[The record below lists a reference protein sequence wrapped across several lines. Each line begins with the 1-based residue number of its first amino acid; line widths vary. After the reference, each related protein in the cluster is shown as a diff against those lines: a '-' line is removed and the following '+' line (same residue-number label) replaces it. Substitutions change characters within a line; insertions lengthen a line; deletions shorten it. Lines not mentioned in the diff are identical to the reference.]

1 MKLSNQ
7 GLPPGYNF
15 VVPVTGGGSAHEELS
30 GTVSLVGGELL
41 WNVAV
46 GCSGGSPACQ
56 DCTAKTYWERWARST
71 GYYVDADSW
80 GNVIAYEYAV
90 TAEPARWPQE
100 PQRILVA
107 PAGDL
112 FNDRISDRFLDRV
125 LLVMQEHPQHTFY
138 IVTKRAER
146 MKAYLASRAKGEI
159 APENRVDARMRGL
172 KWPLPNVRVGISC
185 ENQRTYM
192 ARVRLLVET
201 PAARRF
207 IVVEPMMGPV
217 RLDQVPLE
225 TRDILWPLKGI
236 VQAYQGQD
244 AQGRLHWEPLDQPLL
259 ELPAIDWV
267 VVGGYR
273 GRALRPIHPEW
284 IRAIQRSCARDGVPF
299 YFKGWGDYAPTSV
312 LDLSGDETLVIL
324 SHDGTMRGRGAG
336 SSTNFLAVQ
345 TEPIPDVHMT
355 RKLDGQPR
363 DLLNGQRFRQMPSE
377 LPPKRVRLTDCS
389 DLARMLHRLSDPH
402 AAVSG
407 PLTAVPGLV
416 ANSAP
421 VASEQAA
428 ERTPGERARDAASRL
443 RDVLNKPVF

>member
-15 VVPVTGGGSAHEELS
+15 VVPVTGGGSAHDELS

-41 WNVAV
+41 WNVTV
-46 GCSGGSPACQ
+46 GCSGGSLACV
-56 DCTAKTYWERWARST
+56 DCSAKSYWERWSRST

-80 GNVIAYEYAV
+80 GNVIAYDYAV
-90 TAEPARWPQE
+90 NFEPARWPQE
-100 PQRILVA
+100 PQNILVA

-112 FNDRISDRFLDRV
+112 FNDKVSDGFIDRV
-125 LLVMQEHPQHTFY
+125 LLVMQQHPQHTFY

-146 MKAYLASRAKGEI
+146 MKAYLAARAKGII
-159 APENRVDARMRGL
+159 AAENRSDAALRGL
-172 KWPLPNVRVGISC
+172 KWPLANVRLGVSC

-192 ARVRLLVET
+192 SRVRHLVET
-201 PAARRF
+201 PALRRF
-207 IVVEPMMGPV
+207 VVVEPMLGPV

-259 ELPAIDWV
+259 EVPAIDWV

-273 GRALRPIHPEW
+273 GRAVRPMHPHW
-284 IRAIQRSCARDGVPF
+284 VRTIQRSCRRENVPF
-299 YFKGWGDYAPTSV
+299 FFRGWGDYAPTAV

-363 DLLNGQRFRQMPSE
+363 DLLDGHRHRQMPSE
-377 LPPKRVRLTDCS
+377 VPPKRVRLADGS
-389 DLARMLHRLSDPH
+389 DLARMLHRLSNPN

-407 PLTAVPGLV
+407 PSTSTPAVV
-416 ANSAP
+416 DQAAP
-421 VASEQAA
+421 VVAEPAERLRQAA
-428 ERTPGERARDAASRL
+428 DWLKDT
-443 RDVLNKPVF
+443 LNKPVF